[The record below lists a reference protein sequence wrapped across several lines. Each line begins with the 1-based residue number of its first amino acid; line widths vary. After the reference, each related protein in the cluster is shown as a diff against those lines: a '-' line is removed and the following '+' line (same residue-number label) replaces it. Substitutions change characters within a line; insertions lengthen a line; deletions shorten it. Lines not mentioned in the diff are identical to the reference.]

1 MRLLVYHWL
10 QGRRSEIN
18 IRCICF
24 SALSRHA
31 VLLQCRDGPWS
42 LFGSALNLEEFLKLV
57 DPALFNLKDTMKCL
71 RFVFSVEFEVL
82 DYEFEISLLAHER
95 DRNVEPQLF
104 GRSNNASFLMQMRG
118 EKRRLLFS

>member
-1 MRLLVYHWL
+1 M
-10 QGRRSEIN
+10 
-18 IRCICF
+18 
-24 SALSRHA
+24 
-31 VLLQCRDGPWS
+31 D
-42 LFGSALNLEEFLKLV
+42 LEEFLKLL
-57 DPALFNLKDTMKCL
+57 DLALFNLKDTMKCL

-118 EKRRLLFS
+118 EKRRLLFSGRCALFDCVRC

>member
-1 MRLLVYHWL
+1 MQCKREMRLLVYHWL

-31 VLLQCRDGPWS
+31 VLLQCRDGPWT
-42 LFGSALNLEEFLKLV
+42 LFGTALDLEEVLKLLEL
-57 DPALFNLKDTMKCL
+57 ALFNLNDTKKFL

-104 GRSNNASFLMQMRG
+104 GRSNNASFRC
-118 EKRRLLFS
+118 K

>member
-10 QGRRSEIN
+10 QGRQSEIN
-18 IRCICF
+18 IRCLCF

-31 VLLQCRDGPWS
+31 VLLQCRDGPWT
-42 LFGSALNLEEFLKLV
+42 LFGIALDLEEFLKLL
-57 DPALFNLKDTMKCL
+57 DLALFNLNDTMKCL

-95 DRNVEPQLF
+95 ERNVEPQLF
-104 GRSNNASFLMQMRG
+104 GRSNNAFFLF
-118 EKRRLLFS
+118 K